1 MSHLLDR
8 LQFFKK
14 KQGEFADGHGETSNE
29 SRAWE
34 GAYRQRWQHD
44 KIVRSTHGV
53 NCTGSCLED
62 LREERPDHLGNPADR
77 LPAHPSGPAQP
88 RAARLPARGQLFL
101 VHLQRQP

>member
-53 NCTGSCLED
+53 
-62 LREERPDHLGNPADR
+62 
-77 LPAHPSGPAQP
+77 
-88 RAARLPARGQLFL
+88 
-101 VHLQRQP
+101 